1 MLKYSQNHKGGC
13 LMKTFPVLEQ
23 YSNYM
28 LAVLGRSELTVTEYK
43 YDLICFFRF
52 WKRDHGKVPKDTPI
66 EEIPVHDIDESVINK
81 VTTDDLLVFLI
92 WLNRER
98 KLSNASRARRIASL
112 KSFFKFCHSKKHL
125 IDSNPAYD
133 LETPK
138 QGKRLPKHLT
148 LEQSKDLLETAYL
161 APRESNERDYC
172 MLTLFLNCG
181 MRLSELRG
189 IDLDDIHDTTLT
201 VIGKGNKERT
211 IYLNKAC
218 LEAIDDWLN
227 VRSNIKIKPSHSKA
241 LFVSKRGTR
250 ISDDMIQ
257 ISIKRL
263 MAEAGIDTKQYS
275 VHKLRHTAA
284 TLMYKYGNVD
294 IRNLQT
300 ILGHQS
306 VSTTQIYTHVD
317 DEQLQEAINK
327 NPLAQ
332 FDPES
337 SRHKNRND

>member
-1 MLKYSQNHKGGC
+1 M
-13 LMKTFPVLEQ
+13 TEVFPVLDQ

-28 LAVLGRSELTVTEYK
+28 LAVLGRAELTVTEYK
-43 YDLICFFRF
+43 YDIICFFRF

-66 EEIPVHDIDESVINK
+66 EEIDITDITVKDIGRVS
-81 VTTDDLLVFLI
+81 TDDLLVFLI
-92 WLNRER
+92 WLNRE
-98 KLSNASRARRIASL
+98 KQLSNSSRARRIASL
-112 KSFFKFCHSKKHL
+112 KSFFKYCHSKKHL

-138 QGKRLPKHLT
+138 IGKRNPKYLT
-148 LEQSKDLLETAYL
+148 LEQSTDLLKTAYD
-161 APRESNERDYC
+161 APTESNERDYC

-181 MRLSELRG
+181 MRLNELRG
-189 IDLDDIHDTTLT
+189 IDIDDIHDTVLT

-218 LEAIDDWLN
+218 LDAIEDWMKA
-227 VRSNIKIKPSHSKA
+227 RANIKIKPSHDNA

-263 MAEAGIDTKQYS
+263 MAQAGIDTKVYS

-284 TLMYKYGNVD
+284 TLMYKYGHVD
-294 IRNLQT
+294 IRNLQQ

-317 DEQLQEAINK
+317 DEQLQKAVDS
-327 NPLAQ
+327 NPLAG
-332 FDPES
+332 FKPE
-337 SRHKNRND
+337 

>member
-1 MLKYSQNHKGGC
+1 MDN
-13 LMKTFPVLEQ
+13 TFEVLDQ

-28 LAVLGRSELTVTEYK
+28 LAVLGRSELTVMEYK
-43 YDLICFFRF
+43 YDIICFFRF
-52 WKRDHGKVPKDTPI
+52 WKRDKKRVPKDTPI
-66 EEIPVHDIDESVINK
+66 EEIDISDITVNDINK

-112 KSFFKFCHSKKHL
+112 KSFFKYCHSKKHM
-125 IDSNPAYD
+125 IDKNPAYD

-138 QGKRLPKHLT
+138 QAKRNPKYLT
-148 LEQSKDLLETAYL
+148 LEQSTELLKTAYES
-161 APRESNERDYC
+161 PTESNERDYC
-172 MLTLFLNCG
+172 MITLFLNCG

-189 IDLDDIHDTTLT
+189 IDTDDIHGTILN

-211 IYLNKAC
+211 VYLNKAC
-218 LEAIDDWLN
+218 LDALDEWLAK
-227 VRSNIKIKPSHSKA
+227 RAELKIKPEHKKA

-257 ISIKRL
+257 ITIKRL
-263 MAEAGIDTKQYS
+263 LGQAGIDTKVYS

-284 TLMYKYGNVD
+284 TLMYKYGHVD
-294 IRNLQT
+294 IRNLQQ
-300 ILGHQS
+300 ILGHKS

-317 DEQLQEAINK
+317 DEQLQDAVNR
-327 NPLAQ
+327 NPLAG
-332 FDPES
+332 FDPDS
-337 SRHKNRND
+337 QSKK

>member
-1 MLKYSQNHKGGC
+1 M
-13 LMKTFPVLEQ
+13 TEVFPVLDQ

-28 LAVLGRSELTVTEYK
+28 LAVLGRAELTVTEYK
-43 YDLICFFRF
+43 YDIICFFRF

-66 EEIPVHDIDESVINK
+66 EEIDITDITVKDIGRVS
-81 VTTDDLLVFLI
+81 TDDLLVFLI
-92 WLNRER
+92 WLNRE
-98 KLSNASRARRIASL
+98 KQLSNSSRARRIASL
-112 KSFFKFCHSKKHL
+112 KSFFKYCHSKKHL

-138 QGKRLPKHLT
+138 IGKRNPKYLT
-148 LEQSKDLLETAYL
+148 LEQSTDLLKTAYD
-161 APRESNERDYC
+161 APTESNERDYC

-189 IDLDDIHDTTLT
+189 IDIDDIHDTVLT

-218 LEAIDDWLN
+218 LDAIEDWMKA
-227 VRSNIKIKPSHSKA
+227 RANIKIKPSHDKA

-263 MAEAGIDTKQYS
+263 MAQAGIDTKVYS

-284 TLMYKYGNVD
+284 TLMYKYGHVD
-294 IRNLQT
+294 IRNLQQ

-317 DEQLQEAINK
+317 DEQLQKAVDS
-327 NPLAQ
+327 NPLAG
-332 FDPES
+332 FKPE
-337 SRHKNRND
+337 

>member
-1 MLKYSQNHKGGC
+1 M
-13 LMKTFPVLEQ
+13 TEVFPVLDQ

-28 LAVLGRSELTVTEYK
+28 LAVLGRAELTVTEYK
-43 YDLICFFRF
+43 YDIICFFRF
-52 WKRDHGKVPKDTPI
+52 WKRDHGKVSKDIPFDEIDISDISVKDI
-66 EEIPVHDIDESVINK
+66 ER

-92 WLNRER
+92 WLNRE
-98 KLSNASRARRIASL
+98 KNLSNSSRARRIASL
-112 KSFFKFCHSKKHL
+112 KSFFKYCHSKKHL

-138 QGKRLPKHLT
+138 IGKRNPKYLT
-148 LEQSKDLLETAYL
+148 LEQSTELLQTAFD
-161 APRESNERDYC
+161 APTESNERDYC

-189 IDLDDIHDTTLT
+189 IDIDDIHDTVLT

-218 LEAIDDWLN
+218 LDAIEDWMR

-263 MAEAGIDTKQYS
+263 MAQAGIDTKVYS

-284 TLMYKYGNVD
+284 TLMYKYGHVD
-294 IRNLQT
+294 IRNLQQ

-317 DEQLQEAINK
+317 DEQLQKAVDS
-327 NPLAQ
+327 NPLAG
-332 FDPES
+332 FKPD
-337 SRHKNRND
+337 

>member
-1 MLKYSQNHKGGC
+1 MLKYSQINKEAE
-13 LMKTFPVLEQ
+13 LMTEVFPVLEQ

-28 LAVLGRSELTVTEYK
+28 LAVLGRAELTVTEYK
-43 YDLICFFRF
+43 YDIICFFRF
-52 WKRDHGKVPKDTPI
+52 WKRDHGKVGKDIPFDEIDISDISVKDI
-66 EEIPVHDIDESVINK
+66 ER

-92 WLNRER
+92 WLNRE
-98 KLSNASRARRIASL
+98 KNLSNSSRARRIASL
-112 KSFFKFCHSKKHL
+112 KSFFKYCHSKKHL
-125 IDSNPAYD
+125 IEDNPAYD

-138 QGKRLPKHLT
+138 IGKRNPKYLT
-148 LEQSKDLLETAYL
+148 LEQSTELLKTAYD
-161 APRESNERDYC
+161 APTESNERDYC

-189 IDLDDIHDTTLT
+189 IDIDDIHDTVLT

-218 LEAIDDWLN
+218 LDAIEDWMKA
-227 VRSNIKIKPSHSKA
+227 RANIKIKPSHEKA

-263 MAEAGIDTKQYS
+263 MAQAGIDTKVYS

-284 TLMYKYGNVD
+284 TLMYKYGHVD
-294 IRNLQT
+294 IRNLQQ

-317 DEQLQEAINK
+317 DEQLQQAVES
-327 NPLAQ
+327 NPLAG
-332 FDPES
+332 FKPE
-337 SRHKNRND
+337 

>member
-1 MLKYSQNHKGGC
+1 M
-13 LMKTFPVLEQ
+13 TEVFPVLDQ

-28 LAVLGRSELTVTEYK
+28 LAVLGRAELTVTEYK
-43 YDLICFFRF
+43 YDIICFFRF

-66 EEIPVHDIDESVINK
+66 EEIDITDITVKDIGRVS
-81 VTTDDLLVFLI
+81 TDDLLVFLI
-92 WLNRER
+92 WLNRE
-98 KLSNASRARRIASL
+98 KQLSNSSRARRIASL
-112 KSFFKFCHSKKHL
+112 KSFFKYCHSKKHL

-138 QGKRLPKHLT
+138 IGKRNPKYLT
-148 LEQSKDLLETAYL
+148 LEQSTELLQTAFD
-161 APRESNERDYC
+161 APTESNERDYC

-189 IDLDDIHDTTLT
+189 IDIDDIHDTVLT

-218 LEAIDDWLN
+218 LDAIEDWMR

-263 MAEAGIDTKQYS
+263 MAQAGIDTKVYS

-284 TLMYKYGNVD
+284 TLMYKYGHVD
-294 IRNLQT
+294 IRNLQQ

-317 DEQLQEAINK
+317 DEQLQKAVDS
-327 NPLAQ
+327 NPLAG
-332 FDPES
+332 FKPD
-337 SRHKNRND
+337 

>member
-1 MLKYSQNHKGGC
+1 M
-13 LMKTFPVLEQ
+13 TEVFPVLDQ

-28 LAVLGRSELTVTEYK
+28 LAVLGRAELTVTEYK
-43 YDLICFFRF
+43 YDIICFFRF

-66 EEIPVHDIDESVINK
+66 EEIDITDITVKDIGRVS
-81 VTTDDLLVFLI
+81 TDDLLVFLI
-92 WLNRER
+92 WLNRE
-98 KLSNASRARRIASL
+98 KQLSNSSRARRIASL
-112 KSFFKFCHSKKHL
+112 KSFFKYCHSKKHL

-138 QGKRLPKHLT
+138 IGKRNPKYLT
-148 LEQSKDLLETAYL
+148 LEQSTELLQTAFD
-161 APRESNERDYC
+161 APTESNERDYC

-189 IDLDDIHDTTLT
+189 IDIDDIHDSVLT

-218 LEAIDDWLN
+218 LDAIEDWMR
-227 VRSNIKIKPSHSKA
+227 VRSNIKIKPSHDKA

-263 MAEAGIDTKQYS
+263 MAQAGIDTKVYS

-284 TLMYKYGNVD
+284 TLMYKYGHVD
-294 IRNLQT
+294 IRNLQQ

-317 DEQLQEAINK
+317 DEQLQKAIDS
-327 NPLAQ
+327 NPLAG
-332 FDPES
+332 FKPD
-337 SRHKNRND
+337 

>member
-1 MLKYSQNHKGGC
+1 M
-13 LMKTFPVLEQ
+13 TEVFPVLDQ

-28 LAVLGRSELTVTEYK
+28 LAVLGRAELTVTEYK
-43 YDLICFFRF
+43 YDIICFFRF

-66 EEIPVHDIDESVINK
+66 EEIDISDITVKDIGRVS
-81 VTTDDLLVFLI
+81 TDDLLVFLI
-92 WLNRER
+92 WLNRE
-98 KLSNASRARRIASL
+98 KQLSNSSRARRIASL
-112 KSFFKFCHSKKHL
+112 KSFFKYCHSKKHL

-138 QGKRLPKHLT
+138 IGKRNPKYLT
-148 LEQSKDLLETAYL
+148 LEQSTELLQTAFD
-161 APRESNERDYC
+161 APTESNERDYC

-189 IDLDDIHDTTLT
+189 IDIDDIHDTVLT

-218 LEAIDDWLN
+218 LDALEDWMR
-227 VRSNIKIKPSHSKA
+227 VRANIKIKPSHDKA

-263 MAEAGIDTKQYS
+263 MAQAGIDTKVYS

-284 TLMYKYGNVD
+284 TLMYKYGHVD
-294 IRNLQT
+294 IRNLQQ

-317 DEQLQEAINK
+317 DEQLQKAIDS
-327 NPLAQ
+327 NPLAG
-332 FDPES
+332 FKPD
-337 SRHKNRND
+337 

>member
-1 MLKYSQNHKGGC
+1 M
-13 LMKTFPVLEQ
+13 TEVFPVLDQ

-28 LAVLGRSELTVTEYK
+28 LAVLGRAELTVTEYK
-43 YDLICFFRF
+43 YDIICFFRF

-66 EEIPVHDIDESVINK
+66 EEIDITDITVKDIGRVS
-81 VTTDDLLVFLI
+81 TDDLLVFLI
-92 WLNRER
+92 WLNRE
-98 KLSNASRARRIASL
+98 KHLSNSSRARRIASL
-112 KSFFKFCHSKKHL
+112 KSFFKYCHSKKHL

-138 QGKRLPKHLT
+138 IGKRNPKYLT
-148 LEQSKDLLETAYL
+148 LEQSTDLLKTAYD
-161 APRESNERDYC
+161 APTESNERDYC

-189 IDLDDIHDTTLT
+189 IDIDDIHDTVLT

-218 LEAIDDWLN
+218 LDAIEDWMKA
-227 VRSNIKIKPSHSKA
+227 RANIKIKPSHDKA

-263 MAEAGIDTKQYS
+263 MAQAGIDTKVYS

-284 TLMYKYGNVD
+284 TLMYKYGHVD
-294 IRNLQT
+294 IRNLQQ

-317 DEQLQEAINK
+317 DEQLQKAIDS
-327 NPLAQ
+327 NPLAG
-332 FDPES
+332 FKPE
-337 SRHKNRND
+337 

>member
-1 MLKYSQNHKGGC
+1 M
-13 LMKTFPVLEQ
+13 TEVFPVLDQ

-28 LAVLGRSELTVTEYK
+28 LAVLGRAELTVTEYK
-43 YDLICFFRF
+43 YDIICFFRF
-52 WKRDHGKVPKDTPI
+52 WKRDHGKVPKDTPL
-66 EEIPVHDIDESVINK
+66 EEIDITDITVKDIGRVS
-81 VTTDDLLVFLI
+81 TDDLLVFLI
-92 WLNRER
+92 WLNRE
-98 KLSNASRARRIASL
+98 KQLSNSSRARRIASL
-112 KSFFKFCHSKKHL
+112 KSFFKYCHSKKHL

-138 QGKRLPKHLT
+138 IGKRNPKYLT
-148 LEQSKDLLETAYL
+148 LEQSTELLQTAFD
-161 APRESNERDYC
+161 APTESNERDYC

-189 IDLDDIHDTTLT
+189 IDIDDIHDTVLT

-218 LEAIDDWLN
+218 LDAIEDWMR

-263 MAEAGIDTKQYS
+263 MAQAGIDTKVYS

-284 TLMYKYGNVD
+284 TLMYKYGHVD
-294 IRNLQT
+294 IRNLQQ

-317 DEQLQEAINK
+317 DEQLQKAVDS
-327 NPLAQ
+327 NPLAG
-332 FDPES
+332 FKPD
-337 SRHKNRND
+337 

>member
-1 MLKYSQNHKGGC
+1 M
-13 LMKTFPVLEQ
+13 TEVFPVLEQ

-28 LAVLGRSELTVTEYK
+28 LAVLGRAELTVTEYK
-43 YDLICFFRF
+43 YDIICFFRF
-52 WKRDHGKVPKDTPI
+52 WKRDHGKVGKDIAFDEIDISDITVRDI
-66 EEIPVHDIDESVINK
+66 ER

-92 WLNRER
+92 WLNRE
-98 KLSNASRARRIASL
+98 KNLSNSSRARRIASL
-112 KSFFKFCHSKKHL
+112 KSFFKYCHSKKHL
-125 IDSNPAYD
+125 IEDNPAYD

-138 QGKRLPKHLT
+138 IGKRNPKYLT
-148 LEQSKDLLETAYL
+148 LEQSTELLKTAYD
-161 APRESNERDYC
+161 APTESNERDYC

-189 IDLDDIHDTTLT
+189 IDIDDIHDTVLT

-218 LEAIDDWLN
+218 LDAIEDWMKA
-227 VRSNIKIKPSHSKA
+227 RANIKIKPDHSKA

-263 MAEAGIDTKQYS
+263 MAQAGIDTKVYS

-284 TLMYKYGNVD
+284 TLMYKYGHVD
-294 IRNLQT
+294 IRNLQQ

-317 DEQLQEAINK
+317 DEQLQQAVES
-327 NPLAQ
+327 NPLAG
-332 FDPES
+332 FKPE
-337 SRHKNRND
+337 